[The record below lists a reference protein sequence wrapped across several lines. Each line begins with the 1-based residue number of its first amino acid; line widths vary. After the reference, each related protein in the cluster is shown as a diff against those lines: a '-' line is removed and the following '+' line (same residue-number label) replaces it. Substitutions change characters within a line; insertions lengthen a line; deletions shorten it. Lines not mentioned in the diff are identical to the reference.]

1 MYPDNGPSDDGVLAD
16 SSDEEDDSSSISSKG
31 DCEQPEESPVRMF
44 FGEEPLRIVH
54 LFLEWTPDFIY
65 DGGHSLK
72 VCPPP
77 PSLETK
83 RTEE

>member
-1 MYPDNGPSDDGVLAD
+1 MLWYVPSLTSRDSVDEEVVYPDNGGVLAN

-44 FGEEPLRIVH
+44 YGEEPLMIVH

-65 DGGHSLK
+65 ESGQ
-72 VCPPP
+72 
-77 PSLETK
+77 
-83 RTEE
+83 